1 MGEKQYTH
9 EEFENAR
16 RFLEGISILQDNG
29 LDKDDADA
37 VTEAFWDLVDLPI
50 PSNDILKI
58 AEELM

>member
-37 VTEAFWDLVDLPI
+37 VTEAFWDLFDLPI
-50 PSNDILKI
+50 PDSDILRI
-58 AEELM
+58 TEELM